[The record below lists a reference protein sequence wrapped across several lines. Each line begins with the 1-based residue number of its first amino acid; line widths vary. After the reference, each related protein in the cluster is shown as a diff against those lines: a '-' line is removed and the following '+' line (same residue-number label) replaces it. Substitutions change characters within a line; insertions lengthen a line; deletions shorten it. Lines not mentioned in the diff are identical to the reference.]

1 MEKVIALLEQLNANI
16 EQLLKEKEPAEE
28 LVYTKKQAM
37 KYLGVSASTIDYYAK
52 LRGKRFKISKNAYS
66 VNDIKQLK
74 KQREN

>member
-1 MEKVIALLEQLNANI
+1 MEKIITLLERLNANI
-16 EQLLKEKEPAEE
+16 EKLLKEKEPVEE
-28 LVYTKKQAM
+28 LVFTKKQAM
-37 KYLGVSASTIDYYAK
+37 KYLGVSASAIDYYAK